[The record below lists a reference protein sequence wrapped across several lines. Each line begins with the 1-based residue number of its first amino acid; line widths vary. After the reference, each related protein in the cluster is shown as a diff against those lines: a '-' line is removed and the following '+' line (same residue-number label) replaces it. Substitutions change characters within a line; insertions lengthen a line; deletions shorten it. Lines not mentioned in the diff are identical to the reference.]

1 MELAGEKAGK
11 VRLMSLS
18 QETAHPRKGL
28 SIGKFGEQS
37 FVQLLP
43 TFRHGTQALGFCE
56 ISRWF

>member
-18 QETAHPRKGL
+18 QETAHPSKGL
-28 SIGKFGEQS
+28 SIGKFGEKS

-43 TFRHGTQALGFCE
+43 TFRHGTQGFL
-56 ISRWF
+56 